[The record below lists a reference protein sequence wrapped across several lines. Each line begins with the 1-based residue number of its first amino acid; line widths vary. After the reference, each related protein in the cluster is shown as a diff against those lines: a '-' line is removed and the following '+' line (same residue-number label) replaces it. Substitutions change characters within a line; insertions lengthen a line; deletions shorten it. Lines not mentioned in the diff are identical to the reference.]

1 MNEDILV
8 SSLVLAKSGLNNEK
22 VNLVISRERIFMERL
37 ILEGAR

>member
-22 VNLVISRERIFMERL
+22 VNLVISRKRIFMERL

>member
-22 VNLVISRERIFMERL
+22 INLEISREQIFMERL
-37 ILEGAR
+37 ILKGA